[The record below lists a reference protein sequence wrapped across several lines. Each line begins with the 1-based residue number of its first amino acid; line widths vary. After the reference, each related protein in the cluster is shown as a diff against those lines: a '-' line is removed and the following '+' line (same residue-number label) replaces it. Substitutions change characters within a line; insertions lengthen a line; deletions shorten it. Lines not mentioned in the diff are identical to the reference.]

1 MDESDLKAIETMLKH
16 QLGILHEDIHHKLD
30 IVVEGY
36 QLLNSKLDR
45 LIEEQQ
51 KLIER
56 MDAIATDLS
65 VHRADTE
72 IHRAR
77 YGISEEKD

>member
-1 MDESDLKAIETMLKH
+1 MDEGDLKEIETMLKR
-16 QLGILHEDIHHKLD
+16 QIAILHEDIHHKLE

-56 MDAIATDLS
+56 MDAIAADLS
-65 VHRADTE
+65 AHRADTE

-77 YGISEEKD
+77 

>member
-1 MDESDLKAIETMLKH
+1 MDEGDLKEIETMFKH
-16 QLGILHEDIHHKLD
+16 QIGILHEDFQHKLD
-30 IVVEGY
+30 IVVEGH
-36 QLLNSKLDR
+36 QLLNSKIDR

-56 MDAIATDLS
+56 LDAIATDLS

-77 YGISEEKD
+77 